1 MEPRASRIRRVRPG
15 ADKTSPQKTRAKEL
29 LQLISNIEIEMS
41 DLNVALKENM
51 EELEELMQEHRLSE
65 VSAGKAHAALV
76 RPAGK
81 TQNIIDVKK
90 FFKAVDEDDFFSAV
104 SVLVTKAKELLGQKE
119 LDKITRSIPGKLG
132 EEKLKITYDK

>member
-1 MEPRASRIRRVRPG
+1 MEQRASRIRRVRPG
-15 ADKTSPQKTRAKEL
+15 TDKTSPQKTRAKEL
-29 LQLISNIEIEMS
+29 LQLISNIEVEMS
-41 DLNVALKENM
+41 DLNVSLKENM

>member
-1 MEPRASRIRRVRPG
+1 MTQRIRRIRGVSK
-15 ADKTSPQKTRAKEL
+15 ATQSTLHEKRAKEL

-132 EEKLKITYDK
+132 DEKLKITYDK

>member
-1 MEPRASRIRRVRPG
+1 MEQRASRIRRVRPG
-15 ADKTSPQKTRAKEL
+15 TDKTSPQKTRAKEL
-29 LQLISNIEIEMS
+29 LQLISNLEEEIGG
-41 DLNVALKENM
+41 LQYALKENL
-51 EELEELMQEHRLSE
+51 EELETVMKGGKLSE

-90 FFKAVDEDDFFSAV
+90 FFNAVEEDDFFSAV

-132 EEKLKITYDK
+132 DEKLKITYDK